1 MDDELVINGVTYR
14 KVEAEPAFKVGD
26 RVETVAN
33 CSPFYHP
40 GDTGIIQGEFGNK
53 AIVKF
58 DTPRMTST
66 DSVWVVS
73 YANLRHIDT
82 PAPAPVFKVGDRV
95 EYIKEGNNIVDLAI
109 GSVGTVVKQE
119 GEYCYV
125 EFSDVS
131 WWCLLDQIR
140 TTTPRVIEV
149 IQEAE

>member
-1 MDDELVINGVTYR
+1 
-14 KVEAEPAFKVGD
+14 
-26 RVETVAN
+26 
-33 CSPFYHP
+33 
-40 GDTGIIQGEFGNK
+40 
-53 AIVKF
+53 
-58 DTPRMTST
+58 
-66 DSVWVVS
+66 
-73 YANLRHIDT
+73 
-82 PAPAPVFKVGDRV
+82 VFKVGDRV